1 MEVYQRLVLH
11 DYMELSR
18 TNHTGRFYASEGV
31 DCDLFNVLYA
41 YVCGVMSE
49 SVRES
54 ITHVGNFV

>member
-1 MEVYQRLVLH
+1 M
-11 DYMELSR
+11 
-18 TNHTGRFYASEGV
+18 GRFYASEGV